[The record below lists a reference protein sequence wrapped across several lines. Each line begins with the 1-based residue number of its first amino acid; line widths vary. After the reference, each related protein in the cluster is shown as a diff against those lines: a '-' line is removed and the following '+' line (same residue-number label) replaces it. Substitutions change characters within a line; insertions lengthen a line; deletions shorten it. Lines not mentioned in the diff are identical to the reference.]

1 MKQTTHPVYNRI
13 AVVFDFDET
22 LIPDDSFQVLLA
34 DFGIDPKTFKH
45 EEREPLTEKGWD
57 KYLARAYRLIQA
69 SQQKEKGKRLTKQ
82 KIAEV
87 GKKLHLFAGVPE
99 MFNRLRECVAKEDT
113 SIEIEFYLIT
123 GGFVEIPQNTSIAH
137 HFKKMWGCEFSY
149 NEAGEIDFIKTQM
162 THTEKTRYLFY
173 ISKGIDS
180 KIKQDLIY
188 NYRDLSFDEIRI
200 PLNQVIYVGD
210 GTSDIPCF
218 SVLNEY
224 HGIAIG
230 IHKEDGH
237 ALEWEHRAEIAANQ
251 RVANIAPA
259 NYDEN
264 SELMRSLLLSVE
276 SICKQIKLR
285 QLSRGE

>member
-1 MKQTTHPVYNRI
+1 MNQATYPVYNRI

-34 DFGIDPKTFKH
+34 NFGIDPKTFKH
-45 EEREPLTEKGWD
+45 EKREPLTEKGWD

-69 SQQKEKGKRLTKQ
+69 SQQREKGERLTKER
-82 KIAEV
+82 IAEV
-87 GKKLHLFAGVPE
+87 GKKLHLIAGVPE
-99 MFNRLRECVAKEDT
+99 MFDRLRECVAQEDT

-123 GGFVEIPQNTSIAH
+123 GGFVEIAENTSIAH

-162 THTEKTRYLFY
+162 THTEKTRYLFH

-180 KIKQDLIY
+180 KIDNDLIY
-188 NYRDLSFDEIRI
+188 NYRDLPVDKLHI
-200 PLNQVIYVGD
+200 PLNQVVYVGD

-230 IHKEDGH
+230 IHKEDSP
-237 ALEWEHRAEIAANQ
+237 ATEWEHRTEIAASQ
-251 RVANIAPA
+251 RFANIAPA
-259 NYDEN
+259 NYSEN
-264 SELMRSLLLSVE
+264 SELMCSLILSIE

-285 QLSRGE
+285 QLSQGE